1 MKIRDIRA
9 VGLRGQTPEGG
20 WSDEI
25 EQEDCIH
32 TLLAVI
38 TDEGVIGVGSVY
50 TNDQLVQG
58 ALSVLRP
65 LTVGENALEPERVAE
80 KLHQATFWMGRGG
93 SITHTISGIDI
104 ALWDVLG
111 KATGQPVGRLLGGR
125 YRDRVMPYASLLMD
139 QAGHWR
145 STFLRSRPKGFARS
159 RWAGDRSARQPRAQ
173 RGHRAC
179 RPWAIGPDYAMVDAG
194 RAMPSGPTA
203 TSGRR
208 ARQRCWRTMM

>member
-1 MKIRDIRA
+1 MISALWAYGARHPR
-9 VGLRGQTPEGG
+9 G

-32 TLLAVI
+32 TLVAVI
-38 TDEGVIGVGSVY
+38 TDEDVMGLGSVY
-50 TNDQLVQG
+50 TNDQLVKG

-93 SITHTISGIDI
+93 NITHTISSIDI

-139 QAGHWR
+139 QR
-145 STFLRSRPKGFARS
+145 
-159 RWAGDRSARQPRAQ
+159 
-173 RGHRAC
+173 
-179 RPWAIGPDYAMVDAG
+179 AIGGA
-194 RAMPSGPTA
+194 PS
-203 TSGRR
+203 
-208 ARQRCWRTMM
+208 